1 MRGEKSKKKKIGLN
15 NSLSNLSS
23 TIDKLDTG
31 YTFLNIAKWIFYIV
45 PAAFLIY
52 IYIMIINSNM
62 AFETLITETPLVT
75 VTFINAMVDLFCAW
89 VIKNGIDELKSRKNK
104 HAVKASLTLI
114 GVGQILAGNIIAS
127 GFIFLGLFKLK
138 EASKGNVFKIYI
150 SEIRKSSKAAI
161 LNLVGSIIILMIF
174 ALSFWFYIQI
184 YSR

>member
-1 MRGEKSKKKKIGLN
+1 MRGEKLNNGLN
-15 NSLSNLSS
+15 NISK

-31 YTFLNIAKWIFYIV
+31 FTFLNIAKWIFYIV

-62 AFETLITETPLVT
+62 AFETLITENPLVT
-75 VTFINAMVDLFCAW
+75 VTFINAMLDLFCAW
-89 VIKNGIDELKSRKNK
+89 VIKNGMDELKAGNNK

-114 GVGQILAGNIIAS
+114 GVAQILAGNIIAS
-127 GFIFLGLFKLK
+127 GFIFLGLYKLK
-138 EASKGNVFKIYI
+138 ESSKENIFKMYRREI
-150 SEIRKSSKAAI
+150 SKSSKAAI
-161 LNLVGSIIILMIF
+161 LNLAGSIVILMIF